1 MSHMNGV
8 SYLLVVYI
16 VVAIVVC
23 ADEFVLSLSYI
34 ASRVQQIG
42 TSPRT
47 RVNTSYKVLVQ
58 RQVLLINIYW
68 SLPIL
73 KIWFFCW
80 FFFNFCIFQQ
90 KAVPSE
96 QPKIKKKVHWYDLKK
111 NQLPLFS
118 LKKWALVE
126 RCIGFA
132 EVMGSNP
139 VVSLF
144 FSKVKKNVLNYLDA
158 IKIIFFHSCFNCI
171 S

>member
-58 RQVLLINIYW
+58 RQVLLINIY
-68 SLPIL
+68 
-73 KIWFFCW
+73 
-80 FFFNFCIFQQ
+80 
-90 KAVPSE
+90 
-96 QPKIKKKVHWYDLKK
+96 
-111 NQLPLFS
+111 
-118 LKKWALVE
+118 
-126 RCIGFA
+126 
-132 EVMGSNP
+132 
-139 VVSLF
+139 
-144 FSKVKKNVLNYLDA
+144 
-158 IKIIFFHSCFNCI
+158 
-171 S
+171 